1 MRIIRP
7 AAGIACALALAAS
20 AAGAADKVLQPDE
33 LFERVSPSVWTVRTF
48 DADGK
53 RVAFGSAVVI
63 GPGRLVT
70 NCHVLSKARTMAVT
84 HENVSYGATLEAPD
98 TERDLCI
105 LKVKNF
111 TAPAVPVAS
120 VDDARVGSRVYA
132 IGSPRGL
139 EQTISDGLL
148 SGVRKSSDG
157 TFTALQVTVPI
168 SPGSSGGGLFDAHGR
183 LLGITSFQLRESQN
197 LNFAVPATW
206 IAEVPARAK
215 AALAARKEKQEKA
228 TAAKVSVGK
237 VYEYQLRDR
246 LTGKV
251 RTVIYRLD
259 RVDGDRMVFNQG
271 SRIEKAGGGVISMS
285 APIGG
290 EFDVAMPPGGWVA
303 SEPKA
308 GATWSAKYSS
318 GATGQVVDMDVQ
330 AQALGESK
338 MRVKDR
344 DLRVIQVEFT
354 GYTVRNY
361 ALASN
366 PPGHYKA
373 TAWYSPELGRVVR
386 FEAATRGGLGG
397 GAFFV
402 DEELELVEI
411 RDE

>member
-1 MRIIRP
+1 MRK
-7 AAGIACALALAAS
+7 AVS
-20 AAGAADKVLQPDE
+20 EAAGAACAVLLGHAASAQQVLQPDE
-33 LFERVSPSVWTVRTF
+33 LFERVSPSVWTVKTF
-48 DADGK
+48 DADG
-53 RVAFGSAVVI
+53 RGLAFGSAVVI
-63 GPGRLVT
+63 GPGQLVT
-70 NCHVLSKARTMAVT
+70 NCHVLSKAKSMAVT

-98 TERDLCI
+98 PERDLCI

-111 TAPAVPVAS
+111 TAPAVPVANAE
-120 VDDARVGSRVYA
+120 DAKVGSRVYA

-148 SGVRKSSDG
+148 SGVRKSNDG

-206 IAEVPARAK
+206 IAEVPERAR
-215 AALAARKEKQEKA
+215 AALAARKEKQTKA
-228 TAAKVSVGK
+228 VASAGTART
-237 VYEYQLRDR
+237 YEYQLRDR
-246 LTGKV
+246 LTGNV
-251 RTVIYRLD
+251 RTVTYRLD
-259 RVDGDRMVFNQG
+259 RVDGDRLVFNQG

-285 APIGG
+285 GPIGG
-290 EFDVAMPPGGWVA
+290 EFDLAMPPGGWVP

-318 GATGQVVDMDVQ
+318 GASGQVVDMDVQ
-330 AQALGESK
+330 AQAFGESK

-354 GYTVRNY
+354 GYTVRNNG
-361 ALASN
+361 LASN

-397 GAFFV
+397 GAFYI
-402 DEELELVEI
+402 DEELELVDI
-411 RDE
+411 RDD